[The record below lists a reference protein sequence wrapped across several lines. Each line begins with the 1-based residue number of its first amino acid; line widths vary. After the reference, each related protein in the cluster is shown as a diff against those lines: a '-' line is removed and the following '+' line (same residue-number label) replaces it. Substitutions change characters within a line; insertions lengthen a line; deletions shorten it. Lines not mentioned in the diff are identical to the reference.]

1 MSGDPAEMEAAAV
14 LDHHEH
20 IKGGAGDGV
29 DVREVNREDRVGL
42 GGEELCQVGPDLLG
56 AGSIPRRQESSTVE
70 GGDTVGESDQLAM
83 DAAIAPP

>member
-42 GGEELCQVGPDLLG
+42 GREELCQVGPDLLG
-56 AGSIPRRQESSTVE
+56 RGRSRGVKNLPRWR
-70 GGDTVGESDQLAM
+70 
-83 DAAIAPP
+83 AATR